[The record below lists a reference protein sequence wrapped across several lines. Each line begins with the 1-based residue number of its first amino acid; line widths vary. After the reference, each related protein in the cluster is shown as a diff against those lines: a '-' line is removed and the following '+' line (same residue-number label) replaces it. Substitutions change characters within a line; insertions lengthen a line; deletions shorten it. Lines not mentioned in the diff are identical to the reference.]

1 MRVRDGRHEWR
12 TSGEWSERTGAAW
25 GAREKGT
32 RKSSRAARTERT
44 ELGVNICFIAIAPHP
59 TNGLILGSAR
69 ERNGVLWRLVAG
81 THVRSLCSSAFPLR
95 IGEPPNTYFRGSFRA
110 SVQRFSGRRRR
121 FARLLP
127 PTSEILGATLPKLCI
142 APRRVGYFATGPPP
156 LRLPRRTGRAEG
168 ETRAPPRIASNR
180 IGVSAGFF
188 PRKATEQAAR
198 ACCFTSI
205 SRH

>member
-1 MRVRDGRHEWR
+1 MYETVG
-12 TSGEWSERTGAAW
+12 TSGEPAENGQWERGRAGERRW
-25 GAREKGT
+25 EKGT

-142 APRRVGYFATGPPP
+142 APRRVGYFATAPPP
-156 LRLPRRTGRAEG
+156 LRPLTGEREDASSSSNRVQSNRCIGGILSAEGDRTGC
-168 ETRAPPRIASNR
+168 PRLL
-180 IGVSAGFF
+180 F
-188 PRKATEQAAR
+188 
-198 ACCFTSI
+198 
-205 SRH
+205 H